1 MAQKKSCG
9 REWGCNRPCAGAVA
23 YWPSL
28 ILFTGLQIADVIT
41 TNCALAMPGNWEA
54 NPIMKLSQMASFGGC
69 LKSRRLASQPSSRR
83 VRNDGGRCSLPFHIT
98 LLSYWATWPA
108 SDRPDPRW
116 IGHATRIH

>member
-1 MAQKKSCG
+1 MAKKKSCG

-54 NPIMKLSQMASFGGC
+54 NPIMKLSQTHFGVVWWLPKVAAVGFAAVVAARAQRRWPMFFAVSYYVIIVLGNLAC
-69 LKSRRLASQPSSRR
+69 L
-83 VRNDGGRCSLPFHIT
+83 
-98 LLSYWATWPA
+98 
-108 SDRPDPRW
+108 
-116 IGHATRIH
+116 